1 MEHKLATATSPGGAK
16 VTPTPSL
23 EWSLALAR
31 SLAADDAATFVR
43 EAAAVT
49 AVTAVTAETAAEMA
63 EMAAAEVTSE
73 AEQEQLA
80 ADDAATREAAAVT
93 AETAVTAMTAA
104 EIAKM
109 SAAEV
114 TSEAEQGQLAADDAA
129 TFARE
134 AAAVTA
140 DEMAAAEVTSE
151 AEQEQFAPLEGVDC
165 TLSACSG
172 LRTLTICRMTLHRL
186 SFAF

>member
-63 EMAAAEVTSE
+63 EMA
-73 AEQEQLA
+73 
-80 ADDAATREAAAVT
+80 
-93 AETAVTAMTAA
+93 
-104 EIAKM
+104 
-109 SAAEV
+109 AAEV